1 VIRTLLG
8 SKVLAAVL
16 LGVSATVLAW
26 IVWVSAGGTL
36 TAIERSPYDS
46 WLRTRPLVPVSPA
59 VVMVSRDAASDGRFG
74 AGEWDRALLARAISA
89 LRNAGAVVVGVD
101 IPISEPSTPAQG
113 GAASDALLV
122 HATETAGGVVFPL
135 PVQLS
140 PDQLPHEDLA
150 LWQVVPTAGA
160 LPVLAHHAKGLG
172 HTLSLADEDGMVRK
186 IPLYVLLG
194 DLPLPAFGFALAQ
207 AFFQLP
213 PAQVRHGGPLILRD
227 AKFPDRQFKQLTI
240 PLDRHGQ
247 ILISYTK
254 ATTGAGFQIMSF
266 LDLWKAIEEGE
277 GTQLRERVGGK
288 VVLLLL
294 STARTAYATPVGQ
307 RTVAAVHADLLNT
320 ILTRSWFKET
330 SPPWGLVVGFVL
342 ASLAAWL
349 SLVVPGWKG
358 LAAVVTL
365 IAGYLGMVFLAL
377 PIGAVLLPV
386 CIPFAALIAASGSA
400 TLWLQLSS
408 AQQMKVLEA
417 SMGKVQQELA
427 AVRGA
432 LIRQESGVE
441 DLEEDLEV
449 ARSAAARSAGKEK
462 ELSQSAEALRAQV
475 VEAKAEEQRT
485 RERLAELEGVL
496 RGLRAATPEPARLGT
511 AELERLR
518 HECGQMGIITGDPAM
533 VAMFRDIKKGAR
545 SPLSILIL
553 GEPGTGKEL
562 FARAVHRLSPRAAH
576 PFVSVNMA
584 ALSPHLFE
592 SELFGHQRGSFTG
605 AIADRKGYFEQ
616 AHLGT
621 IFLDEVG
628 DLQLEH
634 QGKLLRVL
642 QEKTF
647 YRVGATR
654 PTTVDVRVV
663 AATNKDL
670 LRGVSEG
677 WFREDL
683 YFRLKGL
690 VLSLPPLRERPR
702 DVALLA
708 EQFLRD
714 FASHG
719 GRDGLALSADALAA
733 LEAHRWRGNIRELQH
748 CLQQAVALAEGPLI
762 TKEGLRLA
770 SPEDGTGRGPVS
782 DGLTP
787 DSGSDQEMLA
797 CLREQGF
804 DMQATA
810 RALGCD
816 RSTVTQ
822 RLKGMGFQA
831 LVASDGDRAKAAM
844 TLAGDPT
851 LAHTVELK
859 LVEYHKHLLQVIE
872 GYDSAE
878 EAVAAC
884 KKRYKNLPDRHFR
897 SVETLIRQF
906 HRAPS

>member
-1 VIRTLLG
+1 
-8 SKVLAAVL
+8 
-16 LGVSATVLAW
+16 
-26 IVWVSAGGTL
+26 
-36 TAIERSPYDS
+36 
-46 WLRTRPLVPVSPA
+46 
-59 VVMVSRDAASDGRFG
+59 M
-74 AGEWDRALLARAISA
+74 
-89 LRNAGAVVVGVD
+89 D

-122 HATETAGGVVFPL
+122 HATEAAGGVVFPL
-135 PVQLS
+135 PVRLS
-140 PDQLPHEDLA
+140 SDQLPDEEQS
-150 LWQVVPTAGA
+150 LWQVVPSAGA

-172 HTLSLADEDGMVRK
+172 HTLSLADDDGVVRK

-194 DLPLPAFGFALAQ
+194 DRPLSAFGFALAQ
-207 AFFQLP
+207 PFLQLAP
-213 PAQVRHGGPLILRD
+213 GQVLLGGPLILRG
-227 AKFPDRQFKQLTI
+227 AKFPDREFKQLSI

-247 ILISYTK
+247 ILIPYTK
-254 ATTGAGFQIMSF
+254 AATGAGFQTMSF
-266 LDLWKAIEEGE
+266 LNVWTAIEEGE
-277 GTQLRERVGGK
+277 DGKLRELFRGK
-288 VVLLLL
+288 IVLLLP
-294 STARTAYATPVGQ
+294 SPVPIAYGTPVGQ
-307 RTVAAVHADLLNT
+307 RSTAAVHADLLNT
-320 ILTRSWFKET
+320 ILTRSWLKE
-330 SPPWGLVVGFVL
+330 SSLLWGLVTGFLL
-342 ASLAAWL
+342 ASLAAWF
-349 SLVVPGWKG
+349 SLAAPGWRG
-358 LAAVVTL
+358 LAAAVAL
-365 IAGYLGMVFLAL
+365 IAGYVGMVFLAL
-377 PIGAVLLPV
+377 PVAAILLPV
-386 CIPFAALIAASGSA
+386 CVPLAALIAASGSA

-408 AQQMKVLEA
+408 GQQMKLLEG
-417 SMGKVQQELA
+417 SMVKVQQELA
-427 AVRGA
+427 AARGA
-432 LIRQESGVE
+432 LIRQESSVE

-449 ARSAAARSAGKEK
+449 ARNAAARSAGKEK
-462 ELSQSAEALRAQV
+462 ELSQSVEALRSQV
-475 VEAKAEEQRT
+475 IDAKAEEERT
-485 RERLAELEGVL
+485 RQRLFELEGVL
-496 RGLRAATPEPARLGT
+496 RGLRAATPEPARLGN

-518 HECGQMGIITGDPAM
+518 HECEQMGIITADPAV

-562 FARAVHRLSPRAAH
+562 FARAVHHLSPRAAH

-628 DLQLEH
+628 DLQMEH

-642 QEKTF
+642 QERTF

-654 PTTVDVRVV
+654 PITVDVRVV

-690 VLSLPPLRERPR
+690 VLTLPPLRERIR
-702 DVALLA
+702 DIALLA

-714 FASHG
+714 AASQG
-719 GRDGLALSADALAA
+719 GRHGLALSAEALAA
-733 LEAHRWRGNIRELQH
+733 LEAQRWRGNVRELQH
-748 CLQQAVALAEGPLI
+748 CLQQAVALAEGTLI

-770 SPEDGTGRGPVS
+770 SPEDGTGRAS
-782 DGLTP
+782 MNYGLKP

-797 CLREQGF
+797 CLREQGL

-822 RLKGMGFQA
+822 RLKGMAFQA
-831 LVASDGDRAKAAM
+831 LVASGGDRAKAAAA
-844 TLAGDPT
+844 LAGDPT

-859 LVEYHKHLLQVIE
+859 LVEYYKHLLQIIE
-872 GYDSAE
+872 GFDSAE
-878 EAVAAC
+878 EAVVEC

-906 HRAPS
+906 YQRRSDSA